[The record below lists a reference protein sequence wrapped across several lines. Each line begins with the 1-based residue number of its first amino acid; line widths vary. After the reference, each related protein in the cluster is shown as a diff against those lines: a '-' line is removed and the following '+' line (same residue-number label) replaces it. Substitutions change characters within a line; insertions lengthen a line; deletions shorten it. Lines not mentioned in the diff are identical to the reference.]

1 MATSQAGDPIVVGE
15 RTEASPE
22 RPEADD
28 PEYSRRMCMY
38 WKSQINAA
46 DEENSRWHKRGDSI
60 IKRFRD
66 ERDRATEEGQKR
78 INSLWAWYSIL
89 KPAIYGRCP
98 NAVAERRFL
107 DRDPVGRMSAQIL
120 ERALRFEL
128 ETNGFHQGMSR
139 AVSDY
144 LLPGR
149 GQLWV
154 RYEPQIGESASLPQT
169 STMDMTDALG
179 EIAPEEDDEKAEK
192 LEETGEQLL
201 RESAPVDFIQW
212 KDFLVLPARA
222 RTWQEVQTVGKKI
235 YASKNEC
242 IEFFGKKI
250 GSKIQAD
257 PTLSVAERMSN
268 TNTSIFQDQNERK
281 RVIYELWNKAD
292 CRVYWVST
300 GYDELCKEEEDPL
313 ELEGFFPCPE
323 PLSAVMT
330 NDSMIPVPFY
340 IQWQDQAIQLDE
352 LTQRI
357 SMLSKACK
365 VAGTYDAANR
375 ALRRLL
381 DESVENELIPV
392 DQWAMH
398 AEKGGIEGSISFLP
412 IKQVIEAMQ
421 TLIEVREKILEDM
434 DRVTGISDVLRG
446 TSDARETLGA
456 QRLKTNS
463 AGTRIDD
470 QRNEVGRFARDVVRL
485 VGEVIAKH
493 FSSQTLIEASGI
505 LQEEGMADAMPLLG
519 GM

>member
-1 MATSQAGDPIVVGE
+1 MAMSQAGDPLVIGE

-22 RPEADD
+22 RPPASD
-28 PEYSRRMCMY
+28 PEYSRRMAMY
-38 WKSQINAA
+38 WKSQITAA
-46 DEENSRWHKRGDSI
+46 DEDNSRWHKRGDSI

-66 ERDRATEEGQKR
+66 ERDRATEEGQR
-78 INSLWAWYSIL
+78 RVNALWAWYCIM
-89 KPAIYGRCP
+89 KPAIYSRTP

-107 DRDPVGRMSAQIL
+107 DRDPVGRLSAQIL

-128 ETNGFHQGMSR
+128 ETNGFHQAMKR
-139 AVSDY
+139 AVDDY

-154 RYEPQIGESASLPQT
+154 RYEPQIGESASLPQ
-169 STMDMTDALG
+169 SSVNDMTDALG
-179 EIAPEEDDEKAEK
+179 EIAPEDDDEQTEK

-201 RESAPVDFIQW
+201 MESAPVDFIHW
-212 KDFLVLPARA
+212 KDFYVLPSRA
-222 RTWQEVQTVGKKI
+222 RTWQEVQAVAKKI

-242 IEFFGKKI
+242 IEFFGDEI
-250 GSKIQAD
+250 GKKIQAD
-257 PTLSVAERMSN
+257 ATLSVAERMSN
-268 TNTSIFQDQNERK
+268 TNTSIFQDINERK
-281 RVIYELWNKAD
+281 RVIFEIWNKSD
-292 CRVYWVST
+292 RRVYWIST
-300 GYDELCKEEEDPL
+300 GYDDLCKEEDDPL
-313 ELEGFFPCPE
+313 ELQGFFPCPE

-330 NDSMIPVPFY
+330 NDTMVPVPFY
-340 IQWQDQAIQLDE
+340 LEWQDQAIQLDE

-365 VAGTYDAANR
+365 VAGTYDASNR

-412 IKQVIEAMQ
+412 LKQVIETMQ

-470 QRNEVGRFARDVVRL
+470 QRNDVGRFARDVVRL
-485 VGEVIAKH
+485 VAEVIAKH
-493 FSSQTLIEASGI
+493 FSPQTLIEASGI

-519 GM
+519 MM